1 MWNITCPVPYIKEHL
16 IRETK
21 CKYKTTLFN
30 MLLKHKCLCCFLTPF
45 IYAGNCHVMFW
56 KQRPHYV
63 LPRNIRSFWWAL
75 SASKENPTHKQIILA
90 RNFKVQ
96 ILITS
101 GSYIWNI
108 YQVFIQ
114 KLLKNHMCWD
124 TYETSVVPSY
134 SDAVFMNILAIA
146 CCPKG

>member
-1 MWNITCPVPYIKEHL
+1 MWNITCPVPCIKEHPSK
-16 IRETK
+16 ETK
-21 CKYKTTLFN
+21 CKFKTTLFN
-30 MLLKHKCLCCFLTPF
+30 MLLKHICLCCFLTPV
-45 IYAGNCHVMFW
+45 IYAGNYHVMFR

-63 LPRNIRSFWWAL
+63 LPRNIRSFWWTL
-75 SASKENPTHKQIILA
+75 SASKENPMYKQIILA

-96 ILITS
+96 VLITS